1 MAKPKATTKRTPKP
15 PEAPSV
21 QVSVRLAAAD
31 LEEVDALAGRLS
43 RPGMTV
49 TRADA
54 LRIALLA
61 GLLQMKPND

>member
-1 MAKPKATTKRTPKP
+1 MAKLKATKP
-15 PEAPSV
+15 PEALSV

-54 LRIALLA
+54 LRIALLS
-61 GLLQMKPND
+61 GLVALKE

>member
-15 PEAPSV
+15 QAPTV
-21 QVSVRLAAAD
+21 HVSVRLAAAD

>member
-1 MAKPKATTKRTPKP
+1 MAKPKVTPKRTTKPTD
-15 PEAPSV
+15 APSV
-21 QVSVRLAAAD
+21 QVSVRLAATD
-31 LEEVDALAGRLS
+31 LDEVDALAGRLS

-61 GLLQMKPND
+61 GLATLKNG